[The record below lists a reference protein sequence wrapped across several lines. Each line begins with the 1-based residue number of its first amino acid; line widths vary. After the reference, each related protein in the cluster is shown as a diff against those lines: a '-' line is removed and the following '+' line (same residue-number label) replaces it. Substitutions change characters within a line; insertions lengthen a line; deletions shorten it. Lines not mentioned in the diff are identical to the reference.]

1 VNVAWTE
8 RFRRAYRK
16 LSRPEQER
24 CDKPLR
30 LLVNNPRHPS
40 LVIKKIQGA
49 PDIWEGRS
57 SVKTR
62 FTFEWIEGGVRLR
75 NIDDHDACLRKP

>member
-1 VNVAWTE
+1 MNVEWTE

-24 CDKPLR
+24 CDKALR
-30 LLVNNPRHPS
+30 LLVKDPRHPS
-40 LVIKKIQGA
+40 LVLQKIQGA
-49 PDIWEGRS
+49 SDIWEGRS
-57 SVKTR
+57 SLKTG

-75 NIDDHDACLRKP
+75 NIDDHEACLRNP